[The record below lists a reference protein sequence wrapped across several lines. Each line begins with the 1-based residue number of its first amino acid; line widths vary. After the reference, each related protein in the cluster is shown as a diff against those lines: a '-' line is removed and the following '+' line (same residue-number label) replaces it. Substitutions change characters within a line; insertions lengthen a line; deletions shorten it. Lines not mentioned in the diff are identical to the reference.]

1 MMRLPPFIPRWILPL
16 VACFAILH
24 ADELK
29 LADGSSRAGGLVS
42 LTPQQLIWQAASPEK
57 PMAFTLPQVLEM
69 SLSAEQINP
78 LGKHLA
84 TLTLTNGDIVRGQL
98 AAVSSAVV
106 ELDTRIAGRMKFNR
120 LMIAD
125 IQIAECPDLIYR
137 GPDGLD
143 GWKQSGDTPAWSYQ
157 NSVFT
162 SRDAGSIAR
171 DLHLPD
177 EFSITFDAAWT
188 GSLSLKLAF
197 FSDSLASDQPNSG
210 YELSFV
216 QHSIYLRSGRTQQII
231 GNTPDAASLQEND
244 KAHIEVHASRKTG
257 KIGILLDGR
266 LIEVWTD
273 PDVAQCGSG
282 RGIHFISQNSSPVR
296 ISRIGVSAWDGEVEQ
311 VAKKPAAEPQAGMQE
326 MADESEDAPQQP
338 APPPTGRIELRNGD
352 SIAGEVDSILDGVLT
367 VKTAFRE
374 VKLPVEALRSVVL
387 APVQLERCKRQSG
400 DVRAS
405 FADGSSLVF
414 RLDSVGGGAFG
425 GSSQN
430 FGTARFTLGA
440 CQRLE
445 FNLYDPALEER
456 RSSNGG

>member
-1 MMRLPPFIPRWILPL
+1 MRPPPFIPRWILPL
-16 VACFAILH
+16 VVCLAISH

-29 LADGSSRAGGLVS
+29 LAYGSSHAGSLVS
-42 LTPQQLIWQAASPEK
+42 LNPQQLIWQAALPEK
-57 PMAFTLPQVLEM
+57 TTAFTLPQVLEM
-69 SLSAEQINP
+69 SLSAEQIDP

-98 AAVSSAVV
+98 ASVSSAVV

-143 GWKQSGDTPAWSYQ
+143 GWKQSGDTPAWIYQ

-162 SRDAGSIAR
+162 SRDAGSIAQ

-188 GSLSLKLAF
+188 GSLSLNLAF
-197 FSDSLASDQPNSG
+197 FSDNLSSDHPNSG
-210 YELSFV
+210 YELTFL

-231 GNTPDAASLQEND
+231 GNTPAAASLQEND
-244 KAHIEVHASRKTG
+244 RAHIEVHASRKTG
-257 KIGILLDGR
+257 KIVVLLDGH

-282 RGIHFISQNSSPVR
+282 RGIHFITQNSSRVQ
-296 ISRIGVSAWDGEVEQ
+296 ISRIGVSGWDGEVEQ
-311 VAKKPAAEPQAGMQE
+311 VAKKPVAEPLAGVQE
-326 MADESEDAPQQP
+326 MDEESEDAPQQP
-338 APPPTGRIELRNGD
+338 VPPPTGRIELRNGD

-374 VKLPVEALRSVVL
+374 VKLPVRSVVL

-400 DVRAS
+400 DVRVS

-414 RLDSVGGGAFG
+414 RLDAVGGGAFG

-430 FGTARFTLGA
+430 FGTASFKLGA

-445 FNLYDPALEER
+445 FNLYDPALEEHR
-456 RSSNGG
+456 ASNGG